1 MVLGQNGVYGA
12 VAARRVQ
19 EVKRKEVERAPTQL
33 QLMVGGSAW
42 RERAQSLSHVTATLY
57 VLVRNHNYS

>member
-12 VAARRVQ
+12 LAARHVL
-19 EVKRKEVERAPTQL
+19 EVKRKGAGRAPTQL
-33 QLMVGGSAW
+33 QRMVGGSAW

-57 VLVRNHNYS
+57 VLVRNRNYS